1 MNTQHFTTNDNQKF
15 PLSTEAL
22 AFMQEQIK
30 LAYGLTDLAGA
41 NIIVREPTASKE
53 GLVIF
58 DGELLPLTGT
68 RPTGNA
74 ALTAAISIAEHTE
87 TMSVEGKF
95 EGNVRTTRIASY
107 TNGIRIG
114 LRATGQQRKLLS
126 EFTTLKSISTLMAE
140 LDEAK
145 QHVMPK
151 GSVIA
156 WSGTCDCDHVPYGF
170 IPCGGFFGG
179 SASQFAQDG
188 AGTIEKAK
196 WETKYATLN
205 ISVTTKA
212 ISNASIVGV
221 RIASCNGVTIPDLT
235 DRFIVQAGMSY
246 QEGNTGGANTVAI
259 TVNQM
264 PKHNH
269 NTTNS
274 TDDGTVNTGNEN
286 TTIPKF
292 GGNGGGSGTIPD
304 TTCFEIAGGNGSN
317 GNDLTASNLFNKH
330 KHSIDLKASGGGQ
343 AHENRPP
350 YYALCYLIKV
360 I

>member
-1 MNTQHFTTNDNQKF
+1 MNTQYFTTNNNQKF

-41 NIIVREPTASKE
+41 NIIVREPTASKN
-53 GLVIF
+53 GLVIY

-68 RPTGNA
+68 PPTT
-74 ALTAAISIAEHTE
+74 TAAARQTAITIAEHTE

-95 EGNVRTTRIASY
+95 EGNIRTTRVASY
-107 TNGIRIG
+107 VSTRIVRPQRVG
-114 LRATGQQRKLLS
+114 GTGQQQKMLSAFTKL
-126 EFTTLKSISTLMAE
+126 KNISTLMAE

-145 QHVMPK
+145 KHVMPK
-151 GSVIA
+151 GSIIA

-179 SASQFAQDG
+179 SSNRFSPDG
-188 AGTIEKAK
+188 DGTKEKAK
-196 WETKYATLN
+196 WEAKYAGLN
-205 ISVTTKA
+205 ISVTIRA
-212 ISNASIVGV
+212 VNNGSVAGV

-246 QEGNTGGANTVAI
+246 QEGSTGGANTVTL
-259 TVNQM
+259 TVNQI
-264 PKHNH
+264 PSHNH
-269 NTTNS
+269 GGITNNG
-274 TDDGTVNTGNEN
+274 TPDGAHKHKGAYKDYQNSGRDYGWPYISQSNDNGTHDVPWGDGESGKHTH
-286 TTIPKF
+286 TIP
-292 GGNGGGSGTIPD
+292 
-304 TTCFEIAGGNGSN
+304 AQ
-317 GNDLTASNLFNKH
+317 
-330 KHSIDLKASGGGQ
+330 GGGQ

>member
-68 RPTGNA
+68 RPTGIA

-179 SASQFAQDG
+179 SASQFAPNG

-196 WETKYATLN
+196 WEAKYAALN

-212 ISNASIVGV
+212 VSGASIVGV

-246 QEGNTGGANTVAI
+246 QEGNTGGANTV
-259 TVNQM
+259 TLTEGQM
-264 PKHNH
+264 PKHTH
-269 NTTNS
+269 GR
-274 TDDGTVNTGNEN
+274 GTLDSEGSFRVVDQGVTSVSGSFSNGGSFNTG
-286 TTIPKF
+286 IR
-292 GGNGGGSGTIPD
+292 GGGDSDTWGRVKNYKWSSGIKGALAET
-304 TTCFEIAGGNGSN
+304 GRS
-317 GNDLTASNLFNKH
+317 
-330 KHSIDLKASGGGQ
+330 Q

>member
-1 MNTQHFTTNDNQKF
+1 MNTQYFTTNNNQKF

-41 NIIVREPTASKE
+41 NIIVREPTASKT
-53 GLVIF
+53 GLVIY

-68 RPTGNA
+68 PPTTTAA
-74 ALTAAISIAEHTE
+74 ALKTAITIAEHTE

-95 EGNVRTTRIASY
+95 EGNVRTTRVASY
-107 TNGIRIG
+107 VSTRIVRPQRVG
-114 LRATGQQRKLLS
+114 GTGQQQKMLSAFTKL
-126 EFTTLKSISTLMAE
+126 KNISTLMAE

-179 SASQFAQDG
+179 SASQFAPDG

-196 WETKYATLN
+196 WEAKYAALN

-212 ISNASIVGV
+212 VSGASIVGV

-235 DRFIVQAGMSY
+235 DRFVVQAGMSY
-246 QEGNTGGANTVAI
+246 VKGDIGGENRHTLTVSEMPLHNHGYSSYPIVTDKISNQGANEKERI
-259 TVNQM
+259 YRGDS
-264 PKHNH
+264 
-269 NTTNS
+269 TTKYTNYS
-274 TDDGTVNTGNEN
+274 
-286 TTIPKF
+286 
-292 GGNGGGSGTIPD
+292 GGGS
-304 TTCFEIAGGNGSN
+304 
-317 GNDLTASNLFNKH
+317 
-330 KHSIDLKASGGGQ
+330 